1 MIGSDTLR
9 PGRINALLYHLLS
22 DAFDELYRNIRLGVS
37 MSCPNL
43 RSLTDHV
50 VLQAQGYRALD
61 IYLDTKRKL
70 DKRYNSDKKRDKLM
84 DPVEQYNRIK
94 SVIDL
99 SKATG
104 SFGLN
109 PRYAYTEAREPDDW
123 DFTAFDYDT
132 SSVETNPEIES
143 LTKFYYTELEKEFLD
158 KRDIYRRKEADIRA
172 KRTYLFYQKY
182 REYEESG
189 FDTSLIESI
198 FGITREEQRTL
209 KHWLSDELTYDGKI
223 SVLFAP
229 TGQGKSNAGS
239 FIAQCI
245 LIMYPRWD
253 IPTNIPFIFA
263 PRILQDEHLTSF
275 QINRIKF
282 VENMSEMLMES
293 AKSLL
298 NGRVPA
304 PILDEMDSARIKIQ
318 ARSRESVSFKFYEYI
333 ERHLDTQGPL
343 LIYHIKG
350 DIPTEL
356 QPGGLSHVVFSVS
369 PYTNYVDHRKPKRV
383 ISNPDYWE
391 AMPMG
396 MKYFPPPLTC
406 LPYHAHG
413 FSPFAI
419 DVDMQWLNQQLGIST
434 KDQAAKKIIQLIPQ
448 RGWERK
454 NRRER
459 NEPQVS

>member
-22 DAFDELYRNIRLGVS
+22 DAFDELCRNVRLGVK
-37 MSCPNL
+37 MSCPSL

-61 IYLDTKRKL
+61 IYLDTNRKL

-84 DPVEQYNRIK
+84 DPVEQYYRLK

-104 SFGLN
+104 SFALN
-109 PRYAYTEAREPDDW
+109 PRYAYTEDREPDDW
-123 DFTAFDYDT
+123 NFTAFNYDI
-132 SSVETNPEIES
+132 SGIETNSEIES
-143 LTKFYYTELEKEFLD
+143 LTKFYYNEIGKEFQD
-158 KRDIYRRKEADIRA
+158 KRDIYRRKEADNRA

-189 FDTSLIESI
+189 FDASLIESI
-198 FGITREEQRTL
+198 FGITREEQKTL
-209 KHWLSDELTYDGKI
+209 KRWLSEMMHDGKI

-263 PRILQDEHLTSF
+263 PGIFQAEHLVSF
-275 QINRIKF
+275 QIDRIKF

-298 NGRVPA
+298 NGRIPA
-304 PILDEMDSARIKIQ
+304 PILDEMDSARIRIQ
-318 ARSRESVSFKFYEYI
+318 ARSRESISFKLYEYI

-343 LIYHIKG
+343 MIYHLKR

-356 QPGGLSHVVFSVS
+356 QPGGLSHVVLSVS
-369 PYTNYVDHRKPKRV
+369 PYTNYVNGRSKRV
-383 ISNPDYWE
+383 ISSPDYWE
-391 AMPMG
+391 TMPRG
-396 MKYFPPPLTC
+396 MRYFPPPLTC

-413 FSPFAI
+413 FSPFTI
-419 DVDMQWLNQQLGIST
+419 DVDMQWLNQQLGISS

-448 RGWERK
+448 RGWEKK